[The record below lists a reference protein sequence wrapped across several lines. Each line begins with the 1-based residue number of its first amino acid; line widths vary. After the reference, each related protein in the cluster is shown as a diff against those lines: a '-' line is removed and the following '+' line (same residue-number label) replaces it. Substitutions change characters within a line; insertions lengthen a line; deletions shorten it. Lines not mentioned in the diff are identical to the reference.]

1 MKKIIITIGIVLLGM
16 VSCENDDF
24 CTEPTTPRLIISF
37 YDKDTPEEYK
47 ELPIYVWA
55 FEKDSIYQLATVDS
69 IYITLN
75 TNTTTTS
82 YSLATTNIVD
92 AIKFDYTV
100 EDIFISEP
108 CGYKS
113 VFNNLSIDTKTNNW
127 IHSIEVTNQ
136 SIDNENEAHVK
147 IYH

>member
-1 MKKIIITIGIVLLGM
+1 MKKIILTIGIVLLGI

-55 FEKDSIYQLATVDS
+55 VEKDSIYNLAIVDS
-69 IYITLN
+69 IFVPLN
-75 TNTTTTS
+75 TNATTTS
-82 YSLATTNIVD
+82 YALATTNIVD
-92 AIKFDYTV
+92 TIKFNYTL
-100 EDIFISEP
+100 EDVFVSEP

-113 VFNNLSIDTKTNNW
+113 VFNNLTIDTKTNNW

-136 SIDNENEAHVK
+136 SVNNEDEAHVK
-147 IYH
+147 IYY

>member
-1 MKKIIITIGIVLLGM
+1 MKKLILAIGIVLLGI

-55 FEKDSIYQLATVDS
+55 IGKDSIYKLATVDS
-69 IYITLN
+69 IYVPLN
-75 TNTTTTS
+75 TNATTTS

-92 AIKFDYTV
+92 VIKFDYTT
-100 EDIFISEP
+100 EDVFVSEP

-113 VFNNLSIDTKTNNW
+113 IFKNLTIDTKTNNW
-127 IHSIEVTNQ
+127 INSIEVVNQ
-136 SIDNENEAHVK
+136 SINNEDEAHVK

>member
-1 MKKIIITIGIVLLGM
+1 MKKFIVAIGVLLLGI

-55 FEKDSIYQLATVDS
+55 LEKDSIYNLATVDS
-69 IYITLN
+69 IYVPFN
-75 TNTTTTS
+75 TNATTTS
-82 YSLATTNIVD
+82 YALATTNIID
-92 AIKFDYTV
+92 TLKFNYTV
-100 EDIFISEP
+100 EDVFVSEP

-113 VFNNLSIDTKTNNW
+113 VFSNLTIDTKTNNW
-127 IHSIEVTNQ
+127 ISSIEVTNQ
-136 SIDNENEAHVK
+136 SVDNEEEAHVK
-147 IYH
+147 IYY